1 MTASGERTVQLVESG
16 LAFDT
21 LGLTHRV
28 FIPPGSGPHPV
39 LVMVHG
45 LSGTEDAPWIFA
57 RSAGPEWLII
67 SPRAPF
73 PLEGG
78 YTWNSSTDYTDPES
92 YRKGLA
98 AFTHFVEGLAG
109 VYPADRARLVLLGFS
124 QGAALAY
131 AFAMSRP
138 VNGIAAL
145 AGFIPRPFYERV
157 SALRGVPILMLH
169 GTRDER
175 IPIEQARADRDR
187 LAAAGADLTYA
198 EDNVTHKVSVGGL
211 QTLKQWLAA
220 RLE

>member
-1 MTASGERTVQLVESG
+1 MKTSSEHSAQLVESG
-16 LAFDT
+16 PAFDT
-21 LGLTHRV
+21 LGLVHRV
-28 FIPPGSGPHPV
+28 LAPPGSGPHPI

-45 LSGTEDAPWIFA
+45 LYGTEDAPWIFA
-57 RSAGPEWLII
+57 RSAGPEWLIT

-98 AFTHFVEGLAG
+98 AFARFIEGLAD

-124 QGAALAY
+124 QGAALSY
-131 AFAMSRP
+131 AFATSRP
-138 VNGIAAL
+138 VSGIAAL
-145 AGFIPRPFYERV
+145 AGFIPRPYYNRL

-187 LAAAGADLTYA
+187 LLVAGADLTYA
-198 EDNVTHKVSVGGL
+198 EDNVAHKVSVGGL
-211 QTLKQWLAA
+211 QTLRQWLAA

>member
-1 MTASGERTVQLVESG
+1 MTASGERTAQLVESG
-16 LAFDT
+16 PALDT
-21 LGLTHRV
+21 LGLAHRV

-220 RLE
+220 RLK